1 MRPRMALDEFL
12 IILTG
17 TLYVFGG
24 VSGQL
29 QPFYRNDV
37 WRRDLVGD
45 CDFES
50 SPTVRATDFFLAR
63 LFTIE
68 RH

>member
-1 MRPRMALDEFL
+1 MF
-12 IILTG
+12 
-17 TLYVFGG
+17 VFGG

-29 QPFYRNDV
+29 QPTYRNDI

-50 SPTVRATDFFLAR
+50 SPVVRLIASFSSEALM
-63 LFTIE
+63 
-68 RH
+68 